1 MSARLVDAETLPWL
15 TGRDVF
21 ASMAPAFRDNL
32 DPHGDP
38 RRVEELLGRY
48 HVRVLWLDPDTTR
61 RIDHVRVDP
70 GYLDLCEAFHD
81 SVEEA
86 YFVTGT
92 ARLSAEGHFGPGDYF
107 WRPPGWV
114 HAAGSDSGYE
124 AIVGLEGAFPS
135 EGSGPVTRV
144 PCADKD
150 AGRHLAPSHDPMGPR
165 GYVRHLS
172 SRATP
177 WRGPSQ
183 PVAGLLGEDVAVRPL
198 SVNAVTGAATVLVR
212 LPVGWSAPTAPTARE
227 SFLVVVDGALRVDG
241 HEVTF
246 GSLVH
251 TGPGDAPLHVSCT
264 EPTEVLLKVGEAV
277 Q

>member
-1 MSARLVDAETLPWL
+1 MTAQLVDAAALPWL

-38 RRVEELLGRY
+38 GRVEELLGRY
-48 HVRVLWLDPDTTR
+48 HVRVLWLDPVTTR

-86 YFVTGT
+86 YFFRGQ
-92 ARLSAEGHFGPGDYF
+92 ARLSAEGDFGPGDYF

-114 HAAGSDSGYE
+114 HAAGSGTGYE
-124 AIVGLEGAFPS
+124 AIVGLEGTSPS

-144 PCADKD
+144 PCADRD
-150 AGRHLAPSHDPMGPR
+150 VGRHLAPTHDPMGPR

-177 WRGPSQ
+177 WRTPA
-183 PVAGLLGEDVAVRPL
+183 PAVAGILGQDVAVRPL
-198 SVNAVTGAATVLVR
+198 SVNSVTDAATALVR
-212 LPVGWSAPTAPTARE
+212 LPAGWTAPVAPTARE
-227 SFLVVVDGALRVDG
+227 SFVIVVDGVLGVDG
-241 HEVTF
+241 REVTA

-251 TGPGDAPLHVSCT
+251 TEPGDTPLRVSCT
-264 EPTEVLLKVGEAV
+264 EPAEVLLKVGEEIR
-277 Q
+277 